1 MKAKRHLLTFIT
13 LVAIVT
19 LISFA
24 HLASA
29 QRGRAFVAHTANA
42 TAPDDSFSPKDHV
55 IYCIVDAPNAKP
67 NATYKF
73 VWGRHDAAH
82 SSPQTIF
89 QDEVTYQSGSRVVSK
104 FRRRTICRRA
114 ITASTFGP
122 QRHTCGRL
130 SQSSSTRT

>member
-1 MKAKRHLLTFIT
+1 MKTKRRLLTFIT

-73 VWGRHDAAH
+73 VWGRHDPAH

-89 QDEVTYQSGSRVVSK
+89 QEEVTYQSGNRVVSK
-104 FRRRTICRRA
+104 F
-114 ITASTFGP
+114 
-122 QRHTCGRL
+122 
-130 SQSSSTRT
+130 SSSDDLPAGDYSVNVWAPASHMRAAFTVK